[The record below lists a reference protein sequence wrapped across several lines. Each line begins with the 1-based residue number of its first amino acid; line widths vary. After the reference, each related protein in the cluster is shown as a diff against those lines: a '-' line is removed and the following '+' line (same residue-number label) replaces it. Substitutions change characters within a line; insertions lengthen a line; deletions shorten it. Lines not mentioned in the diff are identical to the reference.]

1 MAREHLATY
10 LNDHLAGSMAALEHL
25 RDLEQAAPAMAPALA
40 ELRCDIES
48 DRKALESLI
57 HRLGLTESRARQ
69 AGAWLAEKAARL
81 KMRVDDR
88 AGGPLRRLEGLE
100 AVALGIDGKLALWR
114 ALGAAAEA
122 APDLR
127 AVDYQ
132 HLAERARDQRERV
145 EALRLEAAREALA

>member
-1 MAREHLATY
+1 MAGEHLATY
-10 LNDHLAGSMAALEHL
+10 LDDHLAGSMAALEHL
-25 RDLEQAAPAMAPALA
+25 RDLEQTAPAMAPALA

-88 AGGPLRRLEGLE
+88 AGGPLRPLEGLE
-100 AVALGIDGKLALWR
+100 AG
-114 ALGAAAEA
+114 GARIHRQPGPRP
-122 APDLR
+122 APR
-127 AVDYQ
+127 GGGAGP
-132 HLAERARDQRERV
+132 ARPRPGGY
-145 EALRLEAAREALA
+145 AP

>member
-25 RDLEQAAPAMAPALA
+25 RDLEQTAPAMAPALA

-88 AGGPLRRLEGLE
+88 AGGP
-100 AVALGIDGKLALWR
+100 
-114 ALGAAAEA
+114 
-122 APDLR
+122 
-127 AVDYQ
+127 
-132 HLAERARDQRERV
+132 
-145 EALRLEAAREALA
+145 